1 MTDRAE
7 GKDGCI
13 SEKAEGTM
21 WHGVTPLDDLYDI
34 DAISMHGSLYVLIPP
49 A

>member
-13 SEKAEGTM
+13 SEKAEWNTWNGA
-21 WHGVTPLDDLYDI
+21 TPLDDVYDTE
-34 DAISMHGSLYVLIPP
+34 AISMHGSFYVLILP

>member
-7 GKDGCI
+7 GEDGCI
-13 SEKAEGTM
+13 SEKAE
-21 WHGVTPLDDLYDI
+21 WNRWNGVTPLDDLHDI
-34 DAISMHGSLYVLIPP
+34 DAISMHGSFYVLILP